1 MDITAPASEIYFR
14 DLHDFGLFF
23 FFISER
29 EKNDKSVLMNII
41 LKPLSIKETGCYEGK
56 GSL

>member
-1 MDITAPASEIYFR
+1 MAGTAPASEIYFR
-14 DLHDFGLFF
+14 DLHDFGVF

-41 LKPLSIKETGCYEGK
+41 LKPLSIKETGCHEGK

>member
-1 MDITAPASEIYFR
+1 MDGTAPASEIYFR
-14 DLHDFGLFF
+14 DLHDLGF

>member
-1 MDITAPASEIYFR
+1 MDGTAPASEIYFR

-23 FFISER
+23 FISER
-29 EKNDKSVLMNII
+29 GKNDKSVLMYII
-41 LKPLSIKETGCYEGK
+41 LKPLSIKETGCHEGK

>member
-1 MDITAPASEIYFR
+1 MDGTAPASEIYFR
-14 DLHDFGLFF
+14 DLHDFGVV

-29 EKNDKSVLMNII
+29 GKNDKSVLMNII
-41 LKPLSIKETGCYEGK
+41 LKPLSIKETGCHEGK

>member
-1 MDITAPASEIYFR
+1 MDGTAPASEIYFR

-23 FFISER
+23 FISER
-29 EKNDKSVLMNII
+29 GKNDKSVLMNII
-41 LKPLSIKETGCYEGK
+41 LKPLSIKETGCHKGK

>member
-1 MDITAPASEIYFR
+1 MDGTAPASEIYFR
-14 DLHDFGLFF
+14 DLHDLGV

-41 LKPLSIKETGCYEGK
+41 LKPLSIKETGCHEDTR
-56 GSL
+56 SL